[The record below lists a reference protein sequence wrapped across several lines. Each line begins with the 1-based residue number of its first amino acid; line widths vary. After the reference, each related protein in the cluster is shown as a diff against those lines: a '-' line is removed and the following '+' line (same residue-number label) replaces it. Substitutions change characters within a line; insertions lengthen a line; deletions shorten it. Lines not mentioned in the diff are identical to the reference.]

1 MEISIYILLAVGLVI
16 FTVTCCFAHLWI
28 GTCALCRYRHLIP
41 DTVATSFLPIPPIE
55 DTEIGLQRK
64 RALKGTSQTPASRTT
79 AESRR
84 LRSKRA
90 LPPPPSPPPSPS
102 PSPPAPHSPPS
113 TPPAISPADEL
124 VSDYSSVEDTRAVAT
139 TAHISSVPSE
149 DKYTGSVSV
158 DTAADFALRHQNPD
172 TEGSGST
179 NVTRERDADT
189 GIAGKSGE
197 KLVRCGRALANY
209 SSFL

>member
-1 MEISIYILLAVGLVI
+1 M
-16 FTVTCCFAHLWI
+16 
-28 GTCALCRYRHLIP
+28 
-41 DTVATSFLPIPPIE
+41 
-55 DTEIGLQRK
+55 
-64 RALKGTSQTPASRTT
+64 
-79 AESRR
+79 
-84 LRSKRA
+84 
-90 LPPPPSPPPSPS
+90 
-102 PSPPAPHSPPS
+102 
-113 TPPAISPADEL
+113 
-124 VSDYSSVEDTRAVAT
+124 SDYSSVEDTRAVAT